1 MIAAEYP
8 MDDLVQA
15 ARHMDI
21 VAASNIIPEGHIDL
35 GDAEDPKLKRSK
47 QTTEVGF

>member
-8 MDDLVQA
+8 MDDLLQA

-21 VAASNIIPEGHIDL
+21 VAVSTIIPEGHIGL
-35 GDAEDPKLKRSK
+35 GDVEDPKVKRSK